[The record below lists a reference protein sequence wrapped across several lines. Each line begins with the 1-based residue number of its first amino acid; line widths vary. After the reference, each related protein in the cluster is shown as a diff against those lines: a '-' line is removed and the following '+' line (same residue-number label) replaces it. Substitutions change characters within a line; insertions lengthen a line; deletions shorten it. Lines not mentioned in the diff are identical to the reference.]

1 MSCRT
6 LSALALAP
14 FIALLTVSHAF
25 AHCFVGARFLPAT
38 LAIDDPCVADEISF
52 PTVAWFKTADINR
65 LVIAK
70 TSAHCRHPQ
79 QYSGRTSCRLL

>member
-38 LAIDDPCVADEISF
+38 LAIDDPCALF
-52 PTVAWFKTADINR
+52 PIEYETV
-65 LVIAK
+65 
-70 TSAHCRHPQ
+70 
-79 QYSGRTSCRLL
+79 